1 MMNKCKKY
9 ASQENL
15 VKVII
20 CIFAI
25 YSILHLLSS
34 ISTESIKD
42 AKIVTEFKENLEHP
56 TNKGVKYY
64 SGKEI
69 ASLSEIQDNI
79 LVRNL
84 PTKQDAEWLTKQ
96 DEATRNLI
104 QERIA
109 LNGVYERT
117 IYRLEGVDSKG
128 NYCYQAIYKHR

>member
-9 ASQENL
+9 ASQDNL

-42 AKIVTEFKENLEHP
+42 AKIVTEFEEILEHP
-56 TNKGVKYY
+56 ANINVKYY
-64 SGKEI
+64 SGREI
-69 ASLSEIQDNI
+69 AALSDIHDNI

-96 DEATRNLI
+96 EEGTRNLI
-104 QERIA
+104 QERIT
-109 LNGVYERT
+109 LNGVHERT

-128 NYCYQAIYKHR
+128 NYCYQAIYKHK